1 MSWKSSSRSRR
12 IFTAPVLEALE
23 ERRLLAHYY
32 VSPSGND
39 AWHGQST
46 QKPFRTLAKLNTIN
60 FQAGDQ
66 INLLGGATHFGQI
79 YFDANDKGTAA
90 NPIKVVNWGA
100 AKATV
105 NAGTGFGIYAY

>member
-46 QKPFRTLAKLNTIN
+46 ENPSRTLAMLITVN

-66 INLLGGATHFGQI
+66 THLLGGETHFGQI
-79 YFDANDKGTAA
+79 YFDANDKGAAA
-90 NPIKVVNWGA
+90 NPINIVNCGA
-100 AKATV
+100 AKAKV
-105 NAGTGFGIYAY
+105 NAG